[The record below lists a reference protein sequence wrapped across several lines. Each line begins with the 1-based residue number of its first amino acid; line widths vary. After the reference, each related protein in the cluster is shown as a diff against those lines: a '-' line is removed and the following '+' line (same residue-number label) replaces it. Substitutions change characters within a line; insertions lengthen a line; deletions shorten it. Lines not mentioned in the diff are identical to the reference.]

1 MTKIIITT
9 TGLSSTGQTGGISSY
24 VHDLATNLSNN
35 FFDVYVFLVKEE
47 IDSEPVDINYKFK
60 YFNVPSSYKNEE
72 ILIDV
77 IYNDIL
83 NLNPNIII
91 NNNVSYIAG
100 LWPVFPTDIIK
111 ISIMHGFSHGVSF
124 SNSSIIGK
132 IAVIN
137 HNYLD
142 YVICQNSK
150 MLIDVNKKYNV
161 PIHKL
166 KYVPQCFKNDQKVL
180 KESDGSEIK
189 VLFAN
194 GKNKTK
200 GSGTMKKLYE
210 LLHKST
216 INFKLW
222 WCMVDGKY
230 PVKKSEDVI
239 FYGSLSRFQF
249 IEKMSKSD
257 IVIIPTQMDTGPM
270 LVVEALANGTIP
282 ICNNLKSSAIPDL
295 IEDGYNGFK
304 IKNNSS
310 RKYLETIKL
319 ISQDPMLLINIKK
332 NARLYYLNNL
342 TEKHQIK
349 YFTQLFNKNTGVLE
363 QKEFSED
370 HIIFNHLKITS
381 KLSIFS
387 FKRLLLKIFYTLELP
402 LQKSK
407 FYTRWL

>member
-111 ISIMHGFSHGVSF
+111 ISIMHGFSHGISF

-349 YFTQLFNKNTGVLE
+349 YLTQLFNKNTGVLE

>member
-1 MTKIIITT
+1 
-9 TGLSSTGQTGGISSY
+9 
-24 VHDLATNLSNN
+24 
-35 FFDVYVFLVKEE
+35 
-47 IDSEPVDINYKFK
+47 
-60 YFNVPSSYKNEE
+60 
-72 ILIDV
+72 
-77 IYNDIL
+77 
-83 NLNPNIII
+83 
-91 NNNVSYIAG
+91 
-100 LWPVFPTDIIK
+100 
-111 ISIMHGFSHGVSF
+111 
-124 SNSSIIGK
+124 
-132 IAVIN
+132 
-137 HNYLD
+137 
-142 YVICQNSK
+142 
-150 MLIDVNKKYNV
+150 
-161 PIHKL
+161 
-166 KYVPQCFKNDQKVL
+166 
-180 KESDGSEIK
+180 
-189 VLFAN
+189 
-194 GKNKTK
+194 
-200 GSGTMKKLYE
+200 
-210 LLHKST
+210 
-216 INFKLW
+216 
-222 WCMVDGKY
+222 MVDGKY

>member
-111 ISIMHGFSHGVSF
+111 ISIMHGFSHGISF